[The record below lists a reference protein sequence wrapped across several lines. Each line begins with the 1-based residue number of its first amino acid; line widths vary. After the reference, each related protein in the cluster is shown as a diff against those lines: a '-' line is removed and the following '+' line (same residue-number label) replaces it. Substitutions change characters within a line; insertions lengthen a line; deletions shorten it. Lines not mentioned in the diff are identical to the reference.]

1 MVEQR
6 RLLPRRRSVA
16 QNHLLALLT
25 RQLDDLVPGEW
36 RALDVV
42 DLGGGTGG
50 MAIPLAARGHQ
61 VRVVDPSPDALAA
74 LERRTAEAGLTGRIA
89 GLQGDAAELASL
101 IGERQADVVVCHR
114 VLEVVDDPGRRL
126 GRHGRHAATG
136 GVLSLLVA
144 QRQALV
150 LSQALAGHL
159 GAGPP
164 DATPIRHRFDQ
175 ARVLELVQRAGFTVL
190 ASHGIGAIADLVP
203 ERLLETEPGAYEDSP
218 QLEAEISSD
227 PAFRALA
234 PQLHVFAQAQSLA
247 LRRAWS
253 LSCCIEQ
260 VFEGGDMAD
269 RCTADHHARRHGR
282 LLRLGRAA
290 PPPRAARHPG
300 DRRRVPAR
308 GRAVGQLRGP
318 GLRRTVGHAVRSGAP
333 AGPAGDLR
341 RARTSTAT
349 ARCPR
354 RSSRSSR
361 R

>member
-74 LERRTAEAGLTGRIA
+74 LERRTADAGLTGRIA

-114 VLEVVDDPGRRL
+114 VLEVVDDP
-126 GRHGRHAATG
+126 AAALAAMAGTLRTG

-150 LSQALAGHL
+150 LSQALAGRL
-159 GAGPP
+159 ELARRTYADPNL
-164 DATPIRHRFDQ
+164 FDQ

-190 ASHGIGAIADLVP
+190 ASHGIGAVADLVP
-203 ERLLETEPGAYEDSP
+203 ERLLETEPGAYEDLT

-234 PQLHVFAQAQSLA
+234 PHLHVFAQAN
-247 LRRAWS
+247 
-253 LSCCIEQ
+253 
-260 VFEGGDMAD
+260 
-269 RCTADHHARRHGR
+269 
-282 LLRLGRAA
+282 
-290 PPPRAARHPG
+290 
-300 DRRRVPAR
+300 
-308 GRAVGQLRGP
+308 
-318 GLRRTVGHAVRSGAP
+318 RS
-333 AGPAGDLR
+333 R
-341 RARTSTAT
+341 
-349 ARCPR
+349 
-354 RSSRSSR
+354 
-361 R
+361 